1 MENEIN
7 NIETAESERLLSG
20 NVVKPHIYGAK
31 EPVCV
36 IGKTT
41 VHFVWEKSFFFC
53 YLSADAFLIS
63 QCKNGKES
71 CNQDIVR
78 SFQ

>member
-36 IGKTT
+36 IGKKNRT
-41 VHFVWEKSFFFC
+41 FCLGKIFFLLLF
-53 YLSADAFLIS
+53 I
-63 QCKNGKES
+63 
-71 CNQDIVR
+71 R
-78 SFQ
+78 